1 MADIANIQK
10 ALSEK
15 RQEVGQRFAS
25 IPNIEAGIRSDLFG
39 GDQTLKSLRGNET
52 DKIKELYNHDK
63 RMAETYAN
71 PESASYLADPYAREK
86 ALSMQSGATA
96 GELSDIRGNISTRKD
111 VLGDALEKALKL
123 LNYGLEASKLEY
135 SGLQDELDTAIKLQ
149 EIEERRKEKASGNLN
164 KQKKEAEMAQAIAY
178 LMTQTNSRDEAK
190 QDIGAM
196 AQRYPDSAAE
206 ILGLLDMF
214 PEKQTTGISPEEW
227 KLLGVDMGGSPES
240 GASATTVKKVQ
251 LVDPRT
257 RDIVEYDGVNDPDYF
272 SDLQKGYMPL

>member
-1 MADIANIQK
+1 MALLPEIQK
-10 ALSEK
+10 EHDKIVAEILLKEEVREK
-15 RQEVGQRFAS
+15 EWFESWAT
-25 IPNIEAGIRSDLFG
+25 NNAE
-39 GDQTLKSLRGNET
+39 
-52 DKIKELYNHDK
+52 KIKEYK
-63 RMAETYAN
+63 RKYR
-71 PESASYLADPYAREK
+71 LK
-86 ALSMQSGATA
+86 
-96 GELSDIRGNISTRKD
+96 RGSKPRLTRPRT
-111 VLGDALEKALKL
+111 
-123 LNYGLEASKLEY
+123 
-135 SGLQDELDTAIKLQ
+135 QQ